1 MLKKIGFG
9 YEKRRR
15 QRIIS
20 ERPEIIASTERY
32 LRRIRK
38 IREADPERAI
48 VYMDETWLNQGHRTK
63 KEWVDLERLKEKNLR
78 SLRLSGLTVGCTKE
92 MTGKG
97 RRLIIGDAMMESG
110 ALWMFK
116 ADGKGKKR
124 KIESK
129 SKELS
134 REKKRCKLDSES
146 TEKKEDTV
154 DRGENDSEIAEGIPF
169 EEDYH
174 DSMDGESYKCYLE
187 KSICQ
192 NIPKHS
198 VIVIDNAPYHS
209 KNTENYPT
217 SKWQK
222 QQFVDW
228 LTEKNITFP
237 DKALRAELWT
247 LVKSEREKFP
257 DKVMETVA
265 KEYGHEILRLPPYH
279 CELNPIELAWA
290 AEKTM

>member
-1 MLKKIGFG
+1 
-9 YEKRRR
+9 
-15 QRIIS
+15 
-20 ERPEIIASTERY
+20 
-32 LRRIRK
+32 
-38 IREADPERAI
+38 
-48 VYMDETWLNQGHRTK
+48 
-63 KEWVDLERLKEKNLR
+63 
-78 SLRLSGLTVGCTKE
+78 

-97 RRLIIGDAMMESG
+97 RRLIISDAMTESG
-110 ALWMFK
+110 PLRRALWMFI

-134 REKKRCKLDSES
+134 GGKKRRKLDSES

-154 DRGENDSEIAEGIPF
+154 DGGENDSEIAEGITF
-169 EEDYH
+169 QEDYH
-174 DSMDGESYKCYLE
+174 DSMDGESYKCYFE
-187 KSICQ
+187 NSICQ

-198 VIVIDNAPYHS
+198 VIVID

-217 SKWQK
+217 SKWRK

-228 LTEKNITFP
+228 LTEKIITFP

-265 KEYGHEILRLPPYH
+265 K
-279 CELNPIELAWA
+279 
-290 AEKTM
+290 

>member
-1 MLKKIGFG
+1 
-9 YEKRRR
+9 
-15 QRIIS
+15 
-20 ERPEIIASTERY
+20 
-32 LRRIRK
+32 
-38 IREADPERAI
+38 
-48 VYMDETWLNQGHRTK
+48 
-63 KEWVDLERLKEKNLR
+63 
-78 SLRLSGLTVGCTKE
+78 

-97 RRLIIGDAMMESG
+97 RRLIISDAMTERGPVRG

-129 SKELS
+129 LKELS
-134 REKKRCKLDSES
+134 GEKKRRKSDSES

-174 DSMDGESYKCYLE
+174 DSMDGESYKCYFE

-198 VIVIDNAPYHS
+198 VIVIDSAPYHS
-209 KNTENYPT
+209 KNTENYPI
-217 SKWQK
+217 SKWRK

-247 LVKSEREKFP
+247 LVK

-265 KEYGHEILRLPPYH
+265 KEYGHEILRLPPYR

-290 AEKTM
+290 AEKNYVAGENKDMSLDSVEKLFRKKREELPEDFWRKCVEHVKKMEENYWELDRSQDNKVEQLIIELKPTDSSFSEMESFPESSDSSNSDQP